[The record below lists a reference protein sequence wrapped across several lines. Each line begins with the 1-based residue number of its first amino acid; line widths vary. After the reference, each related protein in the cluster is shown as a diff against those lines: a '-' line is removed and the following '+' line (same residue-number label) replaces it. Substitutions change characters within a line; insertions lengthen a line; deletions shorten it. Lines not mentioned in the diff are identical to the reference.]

1 MGRIKDKMIKDGDD
15 DDDGGYDHYEIEQ
28 AELEYFRQKVIEDIG
43 NLHEELFQEQF
54 RTTIVDRNKF
64 QGAVMHDLNF
74 HAAIWKASTE
84 TLPNLEV
91 QVVIDN
97 NNNCFVSTGSP
108 GYVDFFQPPVGMTLP
123 IRCWIHTHPFGAAYF
138 SGTDI
143 RTVSIWE
150 PNMECA
156 YVLGDNQYGFWE
168 NRNPKQLQIIVNNE
182 METLKIQTWGE
193 EE

>member
-1 MGRIKDKMIKDGDD
+1 MGRIKDKMIKDGDY

-28 AELEYFRQKVIEDIG
+28 AELEYFREKAISDIKEHFEEILENQLKSCKGPREALLDVSMHNRSFHKVIWE
-43 NLHEELFQEQF
+43 
-54 RTTIVDRNKF
+54 
-64 QGAVMHDLNF
+64 
-74 HAAIWKASTE
+74 ASTK

-91 QVVIDN
+91 QVVIDGK
-97 NNNCFVSTGSP
+97 NNCFVSTGSA
-108 GYVDFFQPPVGMTLP
+108 GYVDFFTPPVGMTLP
-123 IRCWIHTHPFGAAYF
+123 IRCWIHTHPFGATYF

-156 YVLGDNQYGFWE
+156 YVLGGIDHHGFWTQK
-168 NRNPKQLQIIVNNE
+168 NPKQLEIYENDE
-182 METLKIQTWGE
+182 YKIQIWGDE